1 MDSIGLNKEIVV
13 VPITQTVLFPE
24 SNARIRVSTALGK
37 QLKQQIEKGENMAVA
52 LSAKEGFDADH
63 VDTDKLF
70 STGTLILLD
79 SLTTKRGHDILYA
92 KVHSRITV
100 ESLRTDHGS
109 TENAIVARVSPA
121 EDDIDMAPRDQDRM
135 LEYIKKIAYDISAHF
150 KGSESY
156 IKEIEKINTI
166 QGILGYLMPNIPVS
180 VKEKQELLEINSLK
194 QRGIAFMDMLLQH
207 KESITL
213 QIEMAQKFSDQANEK
228 YRRAFLKEQLKNIQ
242 EELNE
247 GAPGHDAASNGKGKK
262 DYASLIKAADMPEDV
277 EQAALDELE
286 KLNDQGQGSHEINII
301 KNYLDLLV
309 ALPWN
314 TLDEKDIDIKEAS
327 RLLDAHHYGQKKIK
341 ERIIQHLSVMKL
353 KKEKQ
358 GSILLL
364 VGPPGTG
371 KTSLGK
377 GIAKALQREYVRIS
391 LGGVRDEA
399 EIRGHRRTY
408 IGALPGRIIQGMK
421 KAGKK
426 NPVFVLDE
434 VDKLVSAFHGDPSSA
449 LLEVLDPEQNNTFSD
464 HYLEV
469 PYDLSDVFFVATAN
483 DKSSIPAPLLD
494 RMEVIELSGYTA
506 DEKFHIGKDF
516 LMKLVLDEHGIKTN
530 QLEIDDKAFKAI
542 IDKYTLEAG
551 VRALRGQLAKVAR
564 VASQKIVSGDTEL
577 PFQVTC
583 DKLEDILGHQI
594 IRHDMA
600 QEKNQPGVVTGLAW
614 TPMGGEILF
623 IEASHMPGTGKLTLT
638 GRLGDVMKE
647 SVSISLSLF
656 RSRLAFTLP
665 EFEFDK
671 KDLHIHVPAGAL
683 PKDGPSAGTAMFAAI
698 TSLIMGRKI
707 DPKLAMTGEIT
718 LRGRILPVGGIK
730 EKVLA
735 AHRAGIKKILL
746 PRENEKD
753 LKDIPADVKHQLE
766 FKPIDTVE
774 DLIKET
780 LGLKLPKPEALMLGT
795 LPEDMVFNSES
806 ILCEN
811 DA

>member
-1 MDSIGLNKEIVV
+1 MESNILNKEMMV
-13 VPITQTVLFPE
+13 VPVTQTVFFPE
-24 SNARIRVSTALGK
+24 SNAQIRVTSDLGK
-37 QLKQQIEKGENMAVA
+37 QIKQRIEKGETMAVA
-52 LSAKEGFDADH
+52 LSAKEGFNADH
-63 VDTDKLF
+63 ADADKLF
-70 STGTLILLD
+70 STGTLIFFN
-79 SLTTKRGHDILYA
+79 SLTANDILYA
-92 KVHSRITV
+92 KVHSRVAV
-100 ESLRTDHGS
+100 ESIWTDHG
-109 TENAIVARVSPA
+109 TTQNAIVARVVPA
-121 EDDIDMAPRDQDRM
+121 KDQIDMDPGDQDRM
-135 LEYIKKIAYDISAHF
+135 LAYIKKIAYDISAHF
-150 KGSESY
+150 KGSEAY
-156 IKEIEKINTI
+156 IKEIERINALQEI
-166 QGILGYLMPNIPVS
+166 FGYLMPNIPVS
-180 VKEKQELLEINSLK
+180 VKEKQALLEIDSLK

-207 KESITL
+207 KESISL
-213 QIEMAQKFSDQANEK
+213 QIEMAQKFSDQTNKK

-247 GAPGHDAASNGKGKK
+247 GAADQDSKGKGKK
-262 DYASLIKAADMPEDV
+262 DYAALIKAANMPEEV

-286 KLNDQGQGSHEINII
+286 KLNDQGQGSHEINVI

-309 ALPWN
+309 ALPWA
-314 TLDEKDIDIKEAS
+314 TIDEKDIDIKEAS
-327 RLLDAHHYGQKKIK
+327 SLLDAHHYGQEKIK

-506 DEKFHIGKDF
+506 DEKFHIGTEF
-516 LMKLVLDEHGIKTN
+516 LMKLVLEEHGIKTH
-530 QLEIDDKAFKAI
+530 QLEIDDMAFKEI

-551 VRALRGQLAKVAR
+551 VRGLRGQLAKVAR
-564 VASQKIVSGDTEL
+564 VASQKIVSGNTEL

-583 DKLEDILGHQI
+583 DMLEGILGHQI

-614 TPMGGEILF
+614 TPLGGEILF

-647 SVSISLSLF
+647 SASISLSLF

-665 EFEFDK
+665 DFEFAK
-671 KDLHIHVPAGAL
+671 KDLHIHVPAGAM

-735 AHRAGIKKILL
+735 AHRAGIKTILL
-746 PRENEKD
+746 PRENERD
-753 LKDIPADVKHQLE
+753 LKDIPDDVTKQLE
-766 FKPIDTVE
+766 FKLLDTVE

-780 LGLKLPKPEALMLGT
+780 LGLKLPKAETLMIGT
-795 LPEDMVFNSES
+795 LPEDMVFNSEAV
-806 ILCEN
+806 LCEN

>member
-1 MDSIGLNKEIVV
+1 MDSNSLNKEMIVI
-13 VPITQTVLFPE
+13 PITQTVLFPE
-24 SNARIRVSTALGK
+24 SNAQIRVSPDLGR
-37 QLKQQIEKGENMAVA
+37 QLKQRIERGETMAVA
-52 LSAKEGFDADH
+52 LSAKEGFDANH
-63 VDTDKLF
+63 VDTDRLF
-70 STGTLILLD
+70 SMGTLIFFD
-79 SLTTKRGHDILYA
+79 SLTSRRGHDILYA
-92 KVHSRITV
+92 KVHSRVAV
-100 ESLRTDHGS
+100 ESVRTDRQA
-109 TENAIVARVSPA
+109 TEDSIIARVVPA
-121 EDDIDMAPRDQDRM
+121 KDNIDIDPGDQDRM
-135 LEYIKKIAYDISAHF
+135 LQYIKEIAYEISAHF
-150 KGSESY
+150 KGSELY
-156 IKEIEKINTI
+156 IKDIEKIDSI

-180 VKEKQELLEINSLK
+180 VKEKQHLLEMDSLK
-194 QRGIAFMDMLLQH
+194 QKGIAFMDMLLQH

-213 QIEMAQKFSDQANEK
+213 QIEMAQKFSDQANK
-228 YRRAFLKEQLKNIQ
+228 NYRKAFLKEQLKNIQ

-247 GAPGHDAASNGKGKK
+247 DSPDQKPKGKAKK
-262 DYASLIKAADMPEDV
+262 DYAHLIKAANMPEDV

-286 KLNDQGQGSHEINII
+286 KLNEQGQGSHEINII

-309 ALPWN
+309 ALPWAA
-314 TLDEKDIDIKEAS
+314 TEEKDIDIKEAS
-327 RLLDAHHYGQKKIK
+327 RLLDAHHYGQEKIK

-377 GIAKALQREYVRIS
+377 GIAEALQREYVRIS

-469 PYDLSDVFFVATAN
+469 PFDLSDVFFVATAN

-516 LMKLVLDEHGIKTN
+516 LMKLVLEEHGIEKH
-530 QLEIDDKAFKAI
+530 QLEIDDNAFKAI

-577 PFQVTC
+577 PFQLTC
-583 DKLEDILGHQI
+583 DMLEDILGHPI

-600 QEKNQPGVVTGLAW
+600 QEKTQPGIVTGLAW

-623 IEASHMPGTGKLTLT
+623 IEATHMPGTGKLTLT

-647 SVSISLSLF
+647 SASISLSLF

-665 EFEFDK
+665 EFEFAK
-671 KDLHIHVPAGAL
+671 KDLHIHVPAGSL
-683 PKDGPSAGTAMFAAI
+683 PKDGPSAGVAMFAAI

-735 AHRAGIKKILL
+735 ARRAGITKILL
-746 PRENEKD
+746 PQENEKD
-753 LKDIPADVKHQLE
+753 LKDIPDNVKEELE
-766 FKPIDTVE
+766 FKTIDTVE

-780 LGLKLPKPEALMLGT
+780 LGLELPKPEALMLGT
-795 LPEDMVFNSES
+795 LPEDMAFSTES
-806 ILCEN
+806 ML
-811 DA
+811 

>member
-1 MDSIGLNKEIVV
+1 MDSNSLNKEMLV

-24 SNARIRVSTALGK
+24 SNARIRVSSDIGK
-37 QLKQQIEKGENMAVA
+37 QIKQRIEKGETMAVA
-52 LSAKEGFDADH
+52 LSARDGFDGEH

-70 STGTLILLD
+70 SMGTLIFLN
-79 SLTTKRGHDILYA
+79 SITTRRGHDILYV
-92 KVHSRITV
+92 KVHSRVTV
-100 ESLRTDHGS
+100 DSVWTDQGT
-109 TENAIVARVSPA
+109 TENVIIARVVPA
-121 EDDIDMAPRDQDRM
+121 EDQIDMDPMDQDRM
-135 LEYIKKIAYDISAHF
+135 LAYIKQIAFEISAHF

-156 IKEIEKINTI
+156 VKEIEKINSI
-166 QGILGYLMPNIPVS
+166 QGIFGYLMPHIPVS

-228 YRRAFLKEQLKNIQ
+228 YRKAFLKEQLKNIQ

-247 GAPGHDAASNGKGKK
+247 GTADQNPKGKGKK
-262 DYASLIKAADMPEDV
+262 DYAALIKAANMPEEV

-286 KLNDQGQGSHEINII
+286 KLNDQGQGSHEINVI

-309 ALPWN
+309 ALPWA
-314 TLDEKDIDIKEAS
+314 TIDEKDIDIKEAS
-327 RLLDAHHYGQKKIK
+327 SLLDAHHYGQEKIK

-516 LMKLVLDEHGIKTN
+516 LMKLVLEEHGIKTN
-530 QLEIDDKAFKAI
+530 QLEIDDKALKEI

-551 VRALRGQLAKVAR
+551 VRALRGKLAKVAR

-577 PFQVTC
+577 PFKVTC
-583 DKLEDILGHQI
+583 DTLEDILGHQI

-600 QEKNQPGVVTGLAW
+600 QEKSQPGVVTGLAW

-698 TSLIMGRKI
+698 TSLIMGRNI

-735 AHRAGIKKILL
+735 AHRAGIQKILL
-746 PRENEKD
+746 PKENEKD
-753 LKDIPADVKHQLE
+753 LKDIPDDVKKELE